1 MQKKNTAFEE
11 NLKRSEKEYFELLHM
26 IECMYG
32 GDVDPYTCEHF
43 KDELNQNIG
52 SELLH
57 VTQMYDG
64 FGIELDADFTPAI
77 RELRERVLREE
88 VL

>member
-1 MQKKNTAFEE
+1 MYDKNTSFEE
-11 NLKRSEKEYFELLHM
+11 TLKRSEKEYFELLHM
-26 IECMYG
+26 IDCMYG
-32 GDVDPYTCEHF
+32 GDVDPYTCEYF
-43 KDELNQNIG
+43 KEKLNQSIG

-64 FGIELDADFTPAI
+64 FGIKLDADFTPTI

-88 VL
+88 AF

>member
-1 MQKKNTAFEE
+1 MRNTNLEFEE
-11 NLKRSEKEYFELLHM
+11 TLKRSENEYFELLHM
-26 IECMYG
+26 IDCMYG
-32 GDVDPYTCEHF
+32 GDVDPYTCECF

-57 VTQMYDG
+57 VAQMYDG

-88 VL
+88 VI